1 MNNVDLKKNYL
12 KPFRRFNLNYDRLYR
27 WYLATLISYENS
39 QEKIAP
45 IISKKKA
52 DKLPR
57 EKIYYKQEVYG
68 TTHLIQHDITD
79 LQKKY
84 EKGYNS
90 FLDEMVLIRLV
101 SLLEV
106 LLVDLIESGFY
117 YNKRLFFDNTKI
129 SIPIA
134 EYLSKDKETL
144 DKQYIDNLTRTF
156 GNKGFD
162 GITKFYKKNFK
173 IDLRLF
179 SITNTNN
186 SDITYTYADLQKF
199 HNNRHLIIH
208 KLGKVDEAYNH
219 KYNNEVK
226 KIALT
231 QNDIF
236 FYFDLIH
243 YFAKYLDD
251 SFQEK
256 ILK

>member
-1 MNNVDLKKNYL
+1 MNNVDPKKNYL

-27 WYLATLISYENS
+27 WYLATLTSYENS

-45 IISKKKA
+45 IILKKKTE
-52 DKLPR
+52 KLPR
-57 EKIYYKQEVYG
+57 KKIYYKQEMYG
-68 TTHLIQHDITD
+68 TKHLIQHDITD
-79 LQKKY
+79 LQTKY
-84 EKGYNS
+84 KKGYNS

-117 YNKRLFFDNTKI
+117 YNKQLFFSQNEI
-129 SIPIA
+129 SIKIA

-144 DKQYIDNLTRTF
+144 EKEYIDKLTRTF

-162 GITKFYKKNFK
+162 GITKFYIKTFK
-173 IDLRLF
+173 IDLKLF
-179 SITNTNN
+179 SITDTNN
-186 SDITYTYADLQKF
+186 SDITYTYADLKKF

-219 KYNNEVK
+219 QYNSESK
-226 KIALT
+226 KINLT
-231 QNDIF
+231 QKDIF

-243 YFAKYLDD
+243 YFVKYLDD

-256 ILK
+256 VLK